1 MKKVAIC
8 LKGAVGKKGGP
19 HDRFYSKGDLYK
31 TGEYIDYIAVRDSIH
46 KHIINPNPN
55 YHFDFFLHGWNLDLA
70 QKLVEIYNP
79 KLCLFE
85 DNNIYNEIIS
95 SIITNPSDFGGVSGG
110 LSLKKSL
117 ELMEIY
123 EIDKKFEYD
132 IVIVYRYDVLLWKD
146 MILNEYNI
154 DKFLYVNAWNQS
166 CQADFHFVMSK
177 DNAYK
182 FKYLYDSVALYN
194 NTHGFHRWINNYVT
208 NILGLEMKED
218 DIHAGKDQEHLRLL

>member
-19 HDRFYSKGDLYK
+19 HDRFYVKGDLYK
-31 TGEYIDYIAVRDSIH
+31 TGEYVDYKSVRDSIY
-46 KHIINPNPN
+46 KHIIEPNPN

-70 QKLVEIYNP
+70 QNLVEIYNP
-79 KLCLFE
+79 KLSLFE
-85 DNNIYNEIIS
+85 DNNIYNDVITSVIS
-95 SIITNPSDFGGVSGG
+95 NPSDFGGVSGG
-110 LSLKKSL
+110 FSLKKSL

-123 EIDKKFEYD
+123 EINKKFEYD
-132 IVIVYRYDVLLWKD
+132 IVIIYRYDILLWKN
-146 MILNEYNI
+146 MILDEYNV

-182 FKYLYDSVALYN
+182 FKYLYDSVSLYD
-194 NTHGFHRWINNYVT
+194 NTHGFHHWINNYVI
-208 NILGLEMKED
+208 NILGLEMRED
-218 DIHAGKDQEHLRLL
+218 NIHAGKDQEHLRLL